1 MTSPPP
7 LLQIET
13 LVAGHGRL
21 DVLNDVS
28 LALAP
33 GELACVLGPPGA
45 GKTTLLMAIA
55 GLVRAKRGSIRFAN
69 EEIRRKR
76 PNDILARGI
85 AFVPQN
91 RLLFSNLSVR
101 ENLLAGVWREPDRA
115 RIETDVARLFER
127 FPSLKE
133 QATQSAGKL
142 SSGERQRLA
151 IARALM
157 SRPSLLLLDEPSSGL
172 AAPDVDD
179 VFTLLAEVNSEGT
192 AVVFAEKTTREAL
205 RIARHV
211 YWLEQGR
218 ITFGGEA
225 KHFTA
230 AGFAQP
236 A

>member
-1 MTSPPP
+1 MTSPLP

-76 PNDILARGI
+76 PSDILARGI
-85 AFVPQN
+85 AYVPQN

-115 RIETDVARLFER
+115 RIEADVTRLFER
-127 FPSLKE
+127 FPSLKA

-179 VFTLLAEVNSEGT
+179 VFALLAELNSEGT

-211 YWLEQGR
+211 YVLEQGR

-225 KHFTA
+225 KHFGA